1 MIKCNPVKALNL
13 KVDENWTVSK
23 HCNIKQ
29 LLLRNT
35 LQKTYVALLNTV
47 SVQFWNIPRLTAMK
61 CEQKCMIKKQ
71 PIHVS
76 FFVRTVL
83 KEIRAHLDQNLI
95 GHTYFGRREF
105 KSVCQISSIC

>member
-1 MIKCNPVKALNL
+1 
-13 KVDENWTVSK
+13 
-23 HCNIKQ
+23 
-29 LLLRNT
+29 
-35 LQKTYVALLNTV
+35 
-47 SVQFWNIPRLTAMK
+47 MK

-95 GHTYFGRREF
+95 GHTYLGRREF
-105 KSVCQISSIC
+105 KPVCQISSICSKILKKARFVDFESQT